1 MWIDGFL
8 ESQFV
13 VNFQDII
20 VPAIFSTLRMLFF
33 SMIFGMIIGMAVAIL
48 LVTTSPYGLNPKPR
62 LYNFISFWVNMI
74 RSFPVIILI
83 VAMSPLTRAIVGTS
97 VGEKAAIVPLT
108 IAAFPVIARYVEA
121 SLLEV
126 DRNVILAARSFGAT
140 NMQILTKVMFVE
152 AMPSIVSG
160 MTTTVILFLAST
172 ALAGAV
178 GAGGLG
184 AVALTFGYQR
194 FDDMMMYCIVAI
206 LFIMVLLIQGL
217 GELLY
222 RRVKKGKNYIGKRKE
237 QKNED

>member
-1 MWIDGFL
+1 MDL
-8 ESQFV
+8 QALLDTQFFA
-13 VNFQDII
+13 NFQEII
-20 VPAIFSTLRMLFF
+20 LPAIGATIRMLFF
-33 SMIFGMIIGMAVAIL
+33 SMIFGAIIGMAVAIL
-48 LVTTSPYGLNPKPR
+48 FVMTSPFGLNPRPK
-62 LYNFISFWVNMI
+62 LYNFVGFWVNMI

-83 VAMSPLTRAIVGTS
+83 VAMSPLTRAIIGTS

-108 IAAFPVIARYVEA
+108 IAAFPVIARYMEA

-126 DRNVILAARSFGAT
+126 DKEVILAARSFGAS
-140 NMQILTKVMFVE
+140 NLKILVKVMFVE
-152 AMPSIVSG
+152 ALPSIISG

-222 RRVKKGKNYIGKRKE
+222 RRVKKGKNKKLKERK
-237 QKNED
+237 N